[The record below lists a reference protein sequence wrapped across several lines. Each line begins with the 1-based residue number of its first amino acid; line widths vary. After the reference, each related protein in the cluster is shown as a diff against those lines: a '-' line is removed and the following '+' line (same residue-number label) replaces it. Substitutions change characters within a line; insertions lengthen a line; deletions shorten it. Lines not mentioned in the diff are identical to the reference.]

1 MGGPKET
8 AHIVPRLEEILQI
21 YTGAI
26 FINLFNK
33 YLCGMD
39 YMAGTVL
46 RARNIAVN
54 DAHIAVF
61 REFTL

>member
-1 MGGPKET
+1 M
-8 AHIVPRLEEILQI
+8 AHIVLRLEENLQV
-21 YTGAI
+21 YTVAV

-33 YLCGMD
+33 YLCSMD

-54 DAHIAVF
+54 DAHIVVF

>member
-1 MGGPKET
+1 M
-8 AHIVPRLEEILQI
+8 AHIVPTPEENLQV

-46 RARNIAVN
+46 KARSTAVN
-54 DAHIAVF
+54 DAHIAVL